1 MKTRLLLFILAGLMA
16 LGAHPALA
24 QRALGDST
32 VFSTVPAVPGFPEG
46 IAVRG
51 NRVYVTGPAN
61 FGIFTPSTVTAYD
74 IRTGALVD
82 TFPVTLQDPDPGVM
96 KALSPGNFGPDGS
109 LYAPE
114 PFLGVV
120 IRMHL
125 NPGNTQEVYAGPF
138 PAPGGPGTSLLNEL
152 VFDDAGYLY
161 VTDSFQGTI
170 FRVPPGGGAP
180 EVWFADSRLLGDP
193 NLPFGV
199 NGIRIDRNNE
209 NVYVS
214 VTAEN
219 GTLDGVIYRLPLV
232 DSPTAGELEEFFR
245 YPFPD
250 PAPGA
255 LAGPDGIAFGK
266 SGKLYVALAGTSQ
279 ISVLLPD
286 GTEEA
291 RYSGPAANP
300 GGSPDPMPW
309 ANPANIAFNDKEGS
323 LLVTNHAS
331 LVSPPDPSLFAILD
345 IFVDDKG
352 QPVP

>member
-1 MKTRLLLFILAGLMA
+1 MKTKLLLSIVAGLM
-16 LGAHPALA
+16 LGALPALA
-24 QRALGDST
+24 QRPLGDSA
-32 VFSTVPAVPGFPEG
+32 VFAKVPAVPGFPEG
-46 IAVRG
+46 VAVRG

-82 TFPVTLQDPDPGVM
+82 TFPITLQHPQAM
-96 KALSPGNFGPDGS
+96 KGLSAGNFGPDGN
-109 LYAPE
+109 LYVPE
-114 PFLGVV
+114 PFMGAV
-120 IRMHL
+120 IRMSL
-125 NPGNTQEVYAGPF
+125 DPYNTQEVYAGPF
-138 PAPGGPGTSLLNEL
+138 PAPGGPGSSLLNEL

-180 EVWFADSRLLGDP
+180 EVWLADPRLLGDP

-199 NGIRIDRNNE
+199 NGIRFDKNDKNL
-209 NVYVS
+209 YVS
-214 VTAEN
+214 VTFEN
-219 GTLDGVIYRLPLV
+219 GTLEGVIYRLPRV
-232 DSPTAGELEEFFR
+232 DSPTAGDLEEFFR
-245 YPFPD
+245 YAPFS
-250 PAPGA
+250 
-255 LAGPDGIAFGK
+255 GPDGIAFGK

-300 GGSPDPMPW
+300 GGSPDPLPW

-331 LVSPPDPSLFAILD
+331 LVSPPDPSLFAVFD
-345 IFVDDKG
+345 VFVDDKG

>member
-1 MKTRLLLFILAGLMA
+1 MRTKLLLSIVAGLIV
-16 LGAHPALA
+16 LGVHPALA
-24 QRALGDST
+24 QRVLGDSA
-32 VFSTVPAVPGFPEG
+32 VFATVPAVPGFPEG

-51 NRVYVTGPAN
+51 NRVYVSGPAN

-82 TFPVTLQDPDPGVM
+82 TFPITLQHPQAM
-96 KALSPGNFGPDGS
+96 KGLSAGNFGPDGN
-109 LYAPE
+109 LYVPE
-114 PFLGVV
+114 PFMGAM
-120 IRMHL
+120 IRMSL
-125 NPGNTQEVYAGPF
+125 DPDNTQEVYAGPF

-180 EVWFADSRLLGDP
+180 ELWFADSRLLGDP

-209 NVYVS
+209 NIYVS
-214 VTAEN
+214 VTFEN
-219 GTLDGVIYRLPLV
+219 GTLEGVIYRLPLV
-232 DSPTAGELEEFFR
+232 DSPTAGELEEHFR
-245 YPFPD
+245 YSPFS
-250 PAPGA
+250 
-255 LAGPDGIAFGK
+255 GPDGIAFGK

-279 ISVLLPD
+279 VSVLLPD

-309 ANPANIAFNDKEGS
+309 ANPANIAFNDQEGS

-331 LVSPPDPSLFAILD
+331 LVSPPDPSLFAVFD
-345 IFVDDKG
+345 VFVDDKG

>member
-1 MKTRLLLFILAGLMA
+1 MRAKLFLFLLAGLIV
-16 LGAHPALA
+16 LGAHPLLA
-24 QRALGDST
+24 QRALGDSI
-32 VFSTVPAVPGFPEG
+32 VFATVPAVPGVPEG
-46 IAVRG
+46 VAVRG

-74 IRTGALVD
+74 LRTGDLVD
-82 TFPVTLQDPDPGVM
+82 TFPITLQHPQAM
-96 KALSPGNFGPDGS
+96 KGLSAGNFGPDGN
-109 LYAPE
+109 LYVPE
-114 PFLGVV
+114 PFMGAV
-120 IRMHL
+120 IRMSL
-125 NPGNTQEVYAGPF
+125 DPDNTQEVYAGPF
-138 PAPGGPGTSLLNEL
+138 PAPGGPGSSLLNEL
-152 VFDDAGYLY
+152 AFDDAGYLY

-180 EVWFADSRLLGDP
+180 EVWLADPRLLGDP

-199 NGIRIDRNNE
+199 NGIRFDKNDKKL
-209 NVYVS
+209 YVS
-214 VTAEN
+214 VTFEN

-232 DSPTAGELEEFFR
+232 DSPTAGDLEEFFR
-245 YPFPD
+245 YAPFS
-250 PAPGA
+250 
-255 LAGPDGIAFGK
+255 GPDGIAFGK

-279 ISVLLPD
+279 ISVLRPD

-300 GGSPDPMPW
+300 GGSPDPLPW

-331 LVSPPDPSLFAILD
+331 LVNPTDPSLFAVFD
-345 IFVDDKG
+345 VFVDDKG